1 MEFTEVLR
9 GRRMVRGYRPD
20 PVDEDV
26 LGRVVRMVHRAPSG
40 GFSQGHRLVVITA
53 PEVRRQIAD
62 ASEQEY
68 LDLGF
73 APWISQAPVLIA
85 VGVREAS
92 YHERYQQP
100 DKLEADGSET
110 IWPVPYWWFD
120 SGALLTLIQL
130 AAADEGLATGF
141 FGPDDPKEIA
151 DLRAAIG
158 FPDDVGL
165 SGVITLGYEAA
176 EVPGPSKAGM
186 RRRRL
191 PLEELVTWV
200 R

>member
-1 MEFTEVLR
+1 MLR
-9 GRRMVRGYRPD
+9 GRRMVRSYRPD
-20 PVDEDV
+20 PVAEDV
-26 LGRVVRMVHRAPSG
+26 LRRVVRMVHRAPSG

-53 PEVRRQIAD
+53 PDVRRRIAE
-62 ASEQEY
+62 ASEPPY
-68 LDLGF
+68 LKAGF
-73 APWISQAPVLIA
+73 PPWISQAPVHIA
-85 VGVREAS
+85 VGVREES
-92 YHERYQQP
+92 YHERYRQP

-120 SGALLTLIQL
+120 SGALLTLLQL

-141 FGPDDPKEIA
+141 FGPDDPEEIS

-165 SGVITLGYEAA
+165 SGVLTLGYEADGG
-176 EVPGPSKAGM
+176 PGPSSL
-186 RRRRL
+186 RRHRL
-191 PLEELVTWV
+191 PLDELVHWV